1 LNSGIFGATNEK
13 VRTESMVTDTAPTQ
27 QGTASLPQDATSSAI
42 LLSESIV
49 AILPGADLVPEIA
62 IDRAAQ
68 FEALRRALD
77 EFHALGGEA
86 IVDLGGLSTGRD
98 AEQLELL
105 ERTTGVRI
113 IASTG
118 LGALWTVGSHFTNN
132 VSTTGMTVDRMADI
146 FIGELTKGLLVPPR
160 TRVAARAG
168 VVSATAASGGEFET
182 RILRAAAVAAVTT
195 GAPLFLRTG
204 DDPLASLDTV
214 LGEGLPADHVLVAGL
229 DRADHVAAGLPV
241 SIAER
246 GCTIAL
252 DHVGWPTDTGYI
264 SSDERISLVLSLFQ
278 AGLGDRVVVSSSA
291 IGAAVEL
298 PAPVHGDFSLVLREF
313 VPAFRAAG
321 GTEEQVETLLRIT
334 PRRLLRGVF
343 ETLEG

>member
-1 LNSGIFGATNEK
+1 
-13 VRTESMVTDTAPTQ
+13 MVTDTAPTQ
-27 QGTASLPQDATSSAI
+27 VGSASPSTEGTAGVV
-42 LLSESIV
+42 LLCESIV

-68 FEALRRALD
+68 FEAVRRALD
-77 EFHALGGEA
+77 EFRALGGAA
-86 IVDLGGLSTGRD
+86 IVDLGGLTTGRD

-105 ERTTGVRI
+105 ERTSGVRI

-118 LGALWTVGSHFTNN
+118 LGPIETVGSHFTNN

-146 FIGELTKGLLVPPR
+146 FIRELTDGLLVPPR
-160 TRVAARAG
+160 TRSVARAG
-168 VVSATAASGGEFET
+168 VVSATAVAGGDFET
-182 RILRAAAVAAVTT
+182 RILRAAAVAALATE
-195 GAPLFLRTG
+195 APLFLRTG
-204 DDPLASLDTV
+204 DDPLGSLATV
-214 LGEGLPADHVLVAGL
+214 LAEGLAADRVLLAGL
-229 DRADHVAAGLPV
+229 DRADHVEAGLAA

-246 GCTIAL
+246 GCTVAL
-252 DHVGWPTDTGYI
+252 DHVGWPAQTGYLTA
-264 SSDERISLVLSLFQ
+264 DERIDLVLALFQ

-321 GTEEQVETLLRIT
+321 GTEEQVTTLLKTT
-334 PRRLLRGVF
+334 PRRLLRGVLD
-343 ETLEG
+343 TVEG